1 MTLKCCLGI
10 IGCLCALASC
20 TQSTAKKTS
29 GNPVFPGWYAD
40 PEGIVFGKQY
50 WIYPTLSLLYGEDQK
65 RYQKDLERKQMLL
78 ILIIISRLILMLFL
92 QKI

>member
-50 WIYPTLSLLYGEDQK
+50 WIYPTLQYFGKFLP
-65 RYQKDLERKQMLL
+65 KD
-78 ILIIISRLILMLFL
+78 
-92 QKI
+92 

>member
-1 MTLKCCLGI
+1 MKNMTLKCCLGI

-65 RYQKDLERKQMLL
+65 
-78 ILIIISRLILMLFL
+78 ISEGFGEKNRCY
-92 QKI
+92 